1 MQISKPL
8 LFAALAASFG
18 WSGMAIAQSPQ
29 PAHSQSQSQSQS
41 TDNAKPAFAQIDK
54 NHDGR
59 LTRSEIPKTMHDLRS
74 HFTTVD
80 KDGNGSL
87 STEEYEAY
95 DAPVVGG

>member
-18 WSGMAIAQSPQ
+18 WSGMAIAQSAQ
-29 PAHSQSQSQSQS
+29 PAHSQSQSQS